1 MAQGTHWRKAINKD
15 SPHLTV
21 WDIEGHSPL
30 QVTIE
35 ATSYKKV
42 HSMKGGAGEDAEE
55 DMLFLRFKGAKKELG
70 IKTSNSC
77 IIAAVVGTP
86 YIEQWLGK
94 KITLRTAEC
103 RGEPCI
109 RVDAPAMFKFP
120 KLVPRF
126 RYTDSPKPATVAP
139 SDPLPK
145 GATPIEQLPI

>member
-15 SPHLTV
+15 SPHLSV
-21 WDIEGHSPL
+21 WDIDGRSPFV
-30 QVTIE
+30 VTIE
-35 ATSYKKV
+35 GYSYKKV
-42 HSMKGGAGEDAEE
+42 HSMKGATEDAEE

-86 YIEQWLGK
+86 YIEQWIGK

-109 RVDAPAMFKFP
+109 RVDAPSGFRFP

-126 RYTDSPKPATVAP
+126 KYTD
-139 SDPLPK
+139 
-145 GATPIEQLPI
+145 TPVHAGVTPTDQLPM